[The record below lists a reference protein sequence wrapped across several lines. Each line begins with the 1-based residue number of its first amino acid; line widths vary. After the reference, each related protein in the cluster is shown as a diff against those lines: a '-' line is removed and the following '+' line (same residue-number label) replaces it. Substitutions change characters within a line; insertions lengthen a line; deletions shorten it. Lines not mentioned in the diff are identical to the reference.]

1 MSVCVNVRMS
11 KIMLTPIK
19 VGVRTYATYAN
30 CRIVTVLASC
40 VFTVEFA
47 QISMPGEVVMAQL
60 LQFTFPFNE
69 WDQVSS
75 LKVSD

>member
-1 MSVCVNVRMS
+1 MCQCTHVQNRAYANKSR
-11 KIMLTPIK
+11 
-19 VGVRTYATYAN
+19 RTYVCDVRQLLN
-30 CRIVTVLASC
+30 RECSC

-69 WDQVSS
+69 
-75 LKVSD
+75 